1 MNAFLFA
8 YKARI
13 MARLGNDEP
22 IELFRTRDK
31 ITNLDINHYTRDL
44 DIKVWTWW
52 IEKTTDPFYL
62 IGDRPKVGVIPSDKG
77 ARVGV
82 ALKYEEKVRLEH
94 DTPRLSYWT

>member
-13 MARLGNDEP
+13 MARLRDDEP
-22 IELFRTRDK
+22 VELYRTRGK
-31 ITNLDINHYTRDL
+31 LTNHDINHHTRDL

-52 IEKTTDPFYL
+52 VEESVDPFYL
-62 IGDRPKVGVIPSDKG
+62 ISDRPKVGIIPSNGNERKG
-77 ARVGV
+77 L
-82 ALKYEEKVRLEH
+82 ALKHEEKTRLEH